1 MNHLTAPNMSTNHSQ
16 AYLKFLNLVKAIRDL
31 PTFPTLDA
39 VEQTLLESFAAVW
52 HTGKQITVLEA
63 MHMSKEISPS
73 TVHRRLKTLRAKG
86 MIMLINDTTDSRT
99 KYVMPTPLANQFFD
113 QLGQCM
119 DSARTA

>member
-1 MNHLTAPNMSTNHSQ
+1 MHRSTTHSQ

-31 PTFPTLDA
+31 PTFPALDA
-39 VEQTLLESFAAVW
+39 VEHSLLDGFAAVW

-63 MHMSKEISPS
+63 MHMAADISPS

-86 MIMLINDTTDSRT
+86 MVTLVNDSADSRT
-99 KYVMPTPLANQFFD
+99 KYVMPTDLANQYFD

-119 DSARTA
+119 DVARSD